1 MVFRSPPTIIY
12 GKGTV
17 TSVGEQAARFGKRAV
32 LVCGKGSLRK
42 SGVLDIIVSSL
53 EKAGVSCA
61 VYDRVGSDPTT
72 SDVDEGAAFAKENG
86 CDVIV
91 AAGGGSPLDAAKG
104 IGMLLTNG
112 GKVTDYEKTA
122 PEKESLPII
131 AIPTTAGTGSEATR
145 YSVITDTDRNIKML
159 LSTDGIIP
167 KVAILDFAITKS
179 LPSFMTAAN
188 GMALGI
194 PKQITAATGMDA
206 LTHAIESY
214 INVNASPMTKMYSLE
229 AIRLIS
235 KSLIPAVL
243 DGRNELA
250 REDMLLAAL
259 YAGIAICSAPTA
271 LVHSMS
277 RPLGAWFHIP
287 HGLANAMLL
296 STVMEYN
303 RPSCPEKFRDIAIA
317 MGENVEGLSVREASI
332 AAVEAIAAIADETG
346 LPKLL
351 SSQGVTEDKIP
362 TLAKDAFA
370 AGSTANNPRV
380 PTVEE
385 IETIYKSIF

>member
-17 TSVGEQAARFGKRAV
+17 TSVGEQAARFGKKAV

-72 SDVDEGAAFAKENG
+72 SDVDDGAAFAKENG

-122 PEKESLPII
+122 PEKESLHII

-179 LPSFMTAAN
+179 LPPFM
-188 GMALGI
+188 
-194 PKQITAATGMDA
+194 TAATGMDA

-243 DGRNELA
+243 DGR
-250 REDMLLAAL
+250 D
-259 YAGIAICSAPTA
+259 
-271 LVHSMS
+271 
-277 RPLGAWFHIP
+277 
-287 HGLANAMLL
+287 
-296 STVMEYN
+296 
-303 RPSCPEKFRDIAIA
+303 
-317 MGENVEGLSVREASI
+317 
-332 AAVEAIAAIADETG
+332 
-346 LPKLL
+346 
-351 SSQGVTEDKIP
+351 
-362 TLAKDAFA
+362 
-370 AGSTANNPRV
+370 
-380 PTVEE
+380 
-385 IETIYKSIF
+385 

>member
-12 GKGTV
+12 GRGTV
-17 TSVGEQAARFGKRAV
+17 TSVGEQAARFGKKTM

-159 LSTDGIIP
+159 LST
-167 KVAILDFAITKS
+167 
-179 LPSFMTAAN
+179 
-188 GMALGI
+188 
-194 PKQITAATGMDA
+194 
-206 LTHAIESY
+206 
-214 INVNASPMTKMYSLE
+214 
-229 AIRLIS
+229 
-235 KSLIPAVL
+235 
-243 DGRNELA
+243 
-250 REDMLLAAL
+250 
-259 YAGIAICSAPTA
+259 
-271 LVHSMS
+271 
-277 RPLGAWFHIP
+277 
-287 HGLANAMLL
+287 
-296 STVMEYN
+296 
-303 RPSCPEKFRDIAIA
+303 
-317 MGENVEGLSVREASI
+317 EGS
-332 AAVEAIAAIADETG
+332 D
-346 LPKLL
+346 P
-351 SSQGVTEDKIP
+351 
-362 TLAKDAFA
+362 
-370 AGSTANNPRV
+370 
-380 PTVEE
+380 
-385 IETIYKSIF
+385 

>member
-17 TSVGEQAARFGKRAV
+17 TSVGEQAARFGKKAV

-72 SDVDEGAAFAKENG
+72 SDVDDGAAFAKENG

-179 LPSFMTAAN
+179 LPPFM
-188 GMALGI
+188 
-194 PKQITAATGMDA
+194 TAATGMDA

-243 DGRNELA
+243 DGRNEQA

-332 AAVEAIAAIADETG
+332 AAVEAIAEIADET
-346 LPKLL
+346 
-351 SSQGVTEDKIP
+351 
-362 TLAKDAFA
+362 
-370 AGSTANNPRV
+370 
-380 PTVEE
+380 
-385 IETIYKSIF
+385 

>member
-1 MVFRSPPTIIY
+1 MNKFMLNETSYHGAGAISELPTEVKSRGLKKALICCGPTLLRHGVIARVTDVMDAAGLRYEIYSDIKPNPTIEN
-12 GKGTV
+12 V
-17 TSVGEQAARFGKRAV
+17 TD
-32 LVCGKGSLRK
+32 
-42 SGVLDIIVSSL
+42 GV
-53 EKAGVSCA
+53 
-61 VYDRVGSDPTT
+61 
-72 SDVDEGAAFAKENG
+72 AAFK
-86 CDVIV
+86 
-91 AAGGGSPLDAAKG
+91 AAGADYLIAIGGGSPMDTSKAIG
-104 IGMLLTNG
+104 IIINN
-112 GKVTDYEKTA
+112 
-122 PEKESLPII
+122 PEFADVRSLEGVADTKKPCVPII
-131 AIPTTAGTGSEATR
+131 AIPTTAGTAAEVTIN
-145 YSVITDTDRNIKML
+145 YVITDVEKKRKFVCVDPHDMPI
-159 LSTDGIIP
+159 
-167 KVAILDFAITKS
+167 VAIVDPEMMSSMPAGL
-179 LPSFMTAAN
+179 TAS
-188 GMALGI
+188 
-194 PKQITAATGMDA
+194 TGMDA

-243 DGRNELA
+243 DGRNEQA

-296 STVMEYN
+296 SSVMEYN

-332 AAVEAIAAIADETG
+332 AAVDAIAAIADETG

-385 IETIYKSIF
+385 IETIYKSVF